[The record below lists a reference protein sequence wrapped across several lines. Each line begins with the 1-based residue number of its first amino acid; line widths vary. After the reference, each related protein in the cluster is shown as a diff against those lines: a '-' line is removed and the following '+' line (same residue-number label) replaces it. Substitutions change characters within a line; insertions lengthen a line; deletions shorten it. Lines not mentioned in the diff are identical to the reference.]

1 MNEKKDK
8 MLSLWCGFNLTSLG
22 SGFGEPYSKVDT
34 VQKRMD
40 VYLAE
45 TKEKTVPDPTK
56 LKLLTL
62 EDYKQD
68 IRARWLILQRE
79 VNELIIDIK
88 KFIDFAT
95 PIVKNTF
102 DKLKSLFSKKKST

>member
-1 MNEKKDK
+1 MMMTDLAMATNAT
-8 MLSLWCGFNLTSLG
+8 LSAKADAFLSKLSTPYRPMA
-22 SGFGEPYSKVDT
+22 EPQGRT
-34 VQKRMD
+34 IP
-40 VYLAE
+40 A
-45 TKEKTVPDPTK
+45 PTK

-95 PIVKNTF
+95 PMVKSTF
-102 DKLKSLFSKKKST
+102 DKLKSLFSKKKSN

>member
-1 MNEKKDK
+1 MMMMEVA
-8 MLSLWCGFNLTSLG
+8 MATRATLSAKADAFLSKLST
-22 SGFGEPYSKVDT
+22 PY
-34 VQKRMD
+34 RPM
-40 VYLAE
+40 AE
-45 TKEKTVPDPTK
+45 IKEKTVPAPTK

-79 VNELIIDIK
+79 INELIIDIK

-95 PIVKNTF
+95 PMVKSTF
-102 DKLKSLFSKKKST
+102 DKLKSLFSKKKT

>member
-1 MNEKKDK
+1 MMTMISTN
-8 MLSLWCGFNLTSLG
+8 TSSIRSRTNSFLNQLN
-22 SGFGEPYSKVDT
+22 SKTIMTEPEGASII
-34 VQKRMD
+34 
-40 VYLAE
+40 AE
-45 TKEKTVPDPTK
+45 SNSRSIPAPKK

-88 KFIDFAT
+88 KLLDFVTPMVID
-95 PIVKNTF
+95 TF
-102 DKLKSLFSKKKST
+102 DKLKSLFSKKKT